1 MALDWNKEISFNGTS
16 KKATQYPSKTHINL
30 NVAEASVVDLRKAIP
45 IAVVLIALVA
55 CVVKFGIVDFYGQV
69 AAKQADLS
77 QQKAALAQVDAKLA
91 NYDSV
96 KTEYESY
103 GSYLTGSAAT
113 QVDAIT
119 VLNLV
124 DQQIMP
130 SASVT
135 GINLKNDTLSLSLTN
150 ASLDTIGKL
159 VSTLSSQPIVS
170 NVSVST
176 AATNATAAQDV
187 TATMVVTLQQAS

>member
-1 MALDWNKEISFNGTS
+1 M
-16 KKATQYPSKTHINL
+16 
-30 NVAEASVVDLRKAIP
+30 
-45 IAVVLIALVA
+45 
-55 CVVKFGIVDFYGQV
+55 
-69 AAKQADLS
+69 
-77 QQKAALAQVDAKLA
+77 
-91 NYDSV
+91 
-96 KTEYESY
+96 
-103 GSYLTGSAAT
+103 
-113 QVDAIT
+113 
-119 VLNLV
+119 LNLV